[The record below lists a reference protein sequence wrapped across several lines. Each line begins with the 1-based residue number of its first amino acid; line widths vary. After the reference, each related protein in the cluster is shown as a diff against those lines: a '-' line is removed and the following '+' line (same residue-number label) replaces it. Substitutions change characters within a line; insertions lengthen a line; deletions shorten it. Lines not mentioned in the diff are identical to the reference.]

1 MNLLQVITELLG
13 EAASN
18 YTTFQIGEAGMMAR
32 QEVEAYCRR
41 TFPGTDTCINY
52 IIARIAVIH
61 LQRIGTD
68 GLASQSYSGVS
79 ENFIDGWPADI
90 VAILNMKRKI
100 KVV

>member
-1 MNLLQVITELLG
+1 MTLLQVITDLLG

-18 YTTFQIGEAGMMAR
+18 YTTFQIGNAGILAR

-41 TFPGTDTCINY
+41 TFPGTDTCMNY
-52 IIARIAVIH
+52 IIARIAIIH
-61 LQRIGTD
+61 LQRTGTD

-79 ENFIDGWPADI
+79 ENYIDGWPADI
-90 VAILNMKRKI
+90 IAILDMKRKI